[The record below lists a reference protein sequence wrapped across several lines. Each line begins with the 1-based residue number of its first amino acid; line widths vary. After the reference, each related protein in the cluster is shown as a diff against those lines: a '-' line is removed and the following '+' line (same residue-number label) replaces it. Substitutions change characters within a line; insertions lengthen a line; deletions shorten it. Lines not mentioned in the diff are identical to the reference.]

1 MFVNAT
7 FPALKNIQEALNDA
21 GVGNVVKATIPFN
34 ADVYDSP
41 LYNPVPSA
49 GEFRANV
56 TDQMVEILEYMNKNK
71 AAFLVNIYP
80 FLSVVY
86 GKGEFPIDFAF
97 FDGKGTPMVDGKI
110 EYTNVFDAMIDTLAA
125 ALSKVGFK
133 DMPIQVGEIGWPTN
147 GDVNANLSMAER
159 FYSGMIAKIL
169 SNKGTPV
176 RPGPIE
182 VYLFALFDEDQKSV
196 LPGNFERSWGI
207 YRSDG
212 RPKFPLVIST
222 NKGQNKTLA
231 SVDVPYLPKQWCVA
245 KPGSDQKGL
254 SDAMKY
260 ACDRTD
266 CTPTLNG
273 SSCGDL
279 SATDKASYV
288 FNSFYQDQ
296 NQSADSCGFDGLA
309 NVVTKDPSTPN
320 CNFTIGLLMKSSDL
334 TPAPAPA
341 PASADTTG
349 TDGKSP
355 PSPGTHSSGGIIA
368 SDPRLWAFAI
378 VVALFT
384 LLIIPQ
390 M

>member
-1 MFVNAT
+1 MNVT

-21 GVGNVVKATIPFN
+21 GIGNVVKATIPFN

-41 LYNPVPSA
+41 IYNPVPSA
-49 GEFRANV
+49 GEFRPNV
-56 TDQMVEILEYMNKNK
+56 TDQVVEILEFMNKNK
-71 AAFLVNIYP
+71 APFLVNIYP

-86 GKGEFPIDFAF
+86 GKGEFPIEFAF

-110 EYTNVFDAMIDTLAA
+110 EYTNVFDAMVDTLAA

-147 GDVNANLSMAER
+147 GDVNANVSMAER
-159 FYSGMIAKIL
+159 FYNGMITKIL

-182 VYLFALFDEDQKSV
+182 VYMFALFDEDLKSV

-212 RPKFPLVIST
+212 RPKFPLVVST
-222 NKGQNKTLA
+222 SKGQNKTLA
-231 SVDVPYLPKQWCVA
+231 SVDIPYLPKHWCVV
-245 KPGSDQKGL
+245 KPGAESKQKGI

-266 CTPTLNG
+266 CTPITNG

-279 SATDKASYV
+279 SASDKASYV

-296 NQSADSCGFDGLA
+296 NQSAQSCAFDGLST
-309 NVVTKDPSTPN
+309 VVTKDPSTPS
-320 CNFTIGLLMKSSDL
+320 CNFTIQLLMKSVDL
-334 TPAPAPA
+334 TSAPAPA
-341 PASADTTG
+341 PSSSDPS
-349 TDGKSP
+349 DGKSP
-355 PSPGTHSSGGIIA
+355 PGTPSVSGGGVIT

-378 VVALFT
+378 IVAIFT
-384 LLIIPQ
+384 LLTPQ